1 MKPALSAP
9 LTAFAST
16 SEAVARGV
24 DPIGS
29 GKVAGDEAARTGAA
43 LAAVLKL
50 EQAASPRLDAL
61 LAARMDTYSAARNRV
76 ALIVVLGGVVA
87 LLLFVGFFVSTRRG
101 VREIST
107 CLTSLQDNCSTD
119 LGSALERMA
128 KGDLTVEITPV
139 TPPITYVARDELG
152 QIALAANEIRAST
165 IESIQAYNRMRASLA
180 ELIGTVAFN
189 AGAVSAASQQMAAS
203 SEGTG
208 RSVSEISHA
217 VDDVA
222 QGAER
227 QVQLVESTRSAV
239 QEAARAAAA
248 SAETALATSAAAE
261 SVRRAAGDGATTAVS
276 ASESI
281 ERIAASSGAVTS
293 AIEDLSERSGRIGG
307 IVDTI
312 TAIAEQTNLLAL
324 NAAIEAARAGEAGR
338 GFAVVA
344 DEVRQLAEESRLRPH
359 GRSPA

>member
-9 LTAFAST
+9 LGAFAST
-16 SEAVARGV
+16 SEAVAHGV

-29 GKVAGDEAARTGAA
+29 GKVAGDEAARADAA

-61 LAARMDTYSAARNRV
+61 LVARMDKYSAARNRV
-76 ALIVVLGGVVA
+76 AIIVVLGGIVA
-87 LLLFVGFFVSTRRG
+87 LFLFVGFFVSTRRG
-101 VREIST
+101 VREISA
-107 CLTSLQDNCSTD
+107 CLTSLQETCSTD
-119 LGSALERMA
+119 LSSALERMTE
-128 KGDLTVEITPV
+128 GDLTVEVTPD
-139 TPPITYVARDELG
+139 TPPITYAARDELG
-152 QIALAANEIRAST
+152 QIALAVNEIRVST
-165 IESIQAYNRMRASLA
+165 IESIVAYNRMRASLA
-180 ELIGTVAFN
+180 ELIGTVASN
-189 AGAVSAASQQMAAS
+189 AGTVSAASQQMAAS
-203 SEGTG
+203 SDETG

-217 VDDVA
+217 VNDVA

-227 QVQLVESTRSAV
+227 QVLLVESTRSAV

-281 ERIAASSGAVTS
+281 ERIAASSGAVTT

-344 DEVRQLAEESRLRPH
+344 EEVRHLAEESRGPR